1 MCFADT
7 SDLMGKLNVCSTGVA
22 FISYCLHCD
31 DTYDDTKDK
40 CNGSIELKDGAQ
52 ITVLF
57 NEKTSEL
64 KQTIRPFSPKQIMFG
79 CTCHNRNIPEES
91 FPMEM
96 ELGMWRIKIITLTII
111 ADNIFAM
118 IG

>member
-7 SDLMGKLNVCSTGVA
+7 SDLMGELDVCSTGVT
-22 FISYCLHCD
+22 FISYCLR
-31 DTYDDTKDK
+31 YDNTKDK

-57 NEKTSEL
+57 DEKTSEL

-91 FPMEM
+91 FPMEL

-111 ADNIFAM
+111 ADNISVK
-118 IG
+118 IS